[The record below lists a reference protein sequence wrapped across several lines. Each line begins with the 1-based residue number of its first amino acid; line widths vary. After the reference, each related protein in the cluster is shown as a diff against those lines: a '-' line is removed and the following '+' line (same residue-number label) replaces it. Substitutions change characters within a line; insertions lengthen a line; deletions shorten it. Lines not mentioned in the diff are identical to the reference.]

1 MHMFQ
6 KTKISSP
13 MRTLLLML
21 LVVLMA
27 ATGSLSL
34 RFFLASVRRNQVME
48 PRHARRT
55 MGDYEAA
62 GDYENAPEPEEDYE
76 NAPEPGEDYE
86 NEPEAVDLESENA
99 PVALEYEYALKTE
112 EDLEDLVYDEGVPET
127 EEDLGDEGSPE
138 IPGLIRR
145 ASYNRIVGQRRQE
158 ADDDQDGE
166 QRRRSIYGY

>member
-55 MGDYEAA
+55 MGDFEAA

-86 NEPEAVDLESENA
+86 NEPELGEDYENA

-112 EDLEDLVYDEGVPET
+112 EDLG
-127 EEDLGDEGSPE
+127 
-138 IPGLIRR
+138 
-145 ASYNRIVGQRRQE
+145 
-158 ADDDQDGE
+158 
-166 QRRRSIYGY
+166 